1 MVTRTQAR
9 ARLAA
14 TIQAGAPAPVVEE
27 LRRDLRARR
36 TRSHLDRGD
45 HRRLKQRLPGSPCVP
60 SAGPGADR
68 HQIQEPRYPCRQA
81 RGLTGVR
88 DG

>member
-27 LRRDLRARR
+27 LRRDLRAAVAANHIRELVA
-36 TRSHLDRGD
+36 LDPPLTAD
-45 HRRLKQRLPGSPCVP
+45 QRDEL
-60 SAGPGADR
+60 AA
-68 HQIQEPRYPCRQA
+68 I
-81 RGLTGVR
+81 LTGATTAA
-88 DG
+88 